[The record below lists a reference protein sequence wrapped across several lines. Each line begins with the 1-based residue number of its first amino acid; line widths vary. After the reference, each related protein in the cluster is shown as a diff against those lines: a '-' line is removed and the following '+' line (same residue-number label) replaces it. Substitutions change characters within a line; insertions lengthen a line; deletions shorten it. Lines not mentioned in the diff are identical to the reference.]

1 MAKIFGQSKLKPF
14 ASLPNIDCSQPLFE
28 DLIGAG
34 LLSRTKQEVIDYMTK
49 KKNFETFF
57 EGYKRKQMERDVSA
71 DVCERGV
78 SLGRGFQEYMI
89 SIEIAK
95 WLHT

>member
-1 MAKIFGQSKLKPF
+1 MWSVRMAKIFGQSKLKPF

-78 SLGRGFQEYMI
+78 SLG
-89 SIEIAK
+89 
-95 WLHT
+95 